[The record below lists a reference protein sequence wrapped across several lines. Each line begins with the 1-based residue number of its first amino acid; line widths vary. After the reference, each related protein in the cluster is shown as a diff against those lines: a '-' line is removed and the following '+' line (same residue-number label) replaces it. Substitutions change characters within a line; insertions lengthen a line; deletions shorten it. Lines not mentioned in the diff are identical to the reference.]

1 MADSPI
7 TSWQIE
13 GEKVETV
20 TDFIF
25 FGSKITVDNDCS
37 HGIRRCLL
45 VARKVMTNSI
55 FKSRDMTF
63 PTKVC
68 IVKSMVCPVV
78 RYVCKSWT
86 ITKAEHQR
94 IDTFKLW
101 YWRRLLRVPWTTRES
116 NQSIL
121 KEIIIITGRTDAE
134 AKALILWSP
143 DVKSRL
149 TGKDLDA

>member
-1 MADSPI
+1 MASGPI